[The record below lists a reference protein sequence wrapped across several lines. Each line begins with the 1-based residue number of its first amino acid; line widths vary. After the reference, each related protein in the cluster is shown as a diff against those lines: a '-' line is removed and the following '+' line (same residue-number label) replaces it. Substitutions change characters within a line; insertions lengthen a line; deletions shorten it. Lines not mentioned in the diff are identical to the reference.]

1 MINLPEKLRKQ
12 LVRLLSAQP
21 EVEKVI
27 LFGSRAR
34 GDAEERSDVDLAIAA
49 PTASPR
55 QWLEIV
61 FLLEEA
67 DTLLRIDI
75 VRWEEASVPLQERIL
90 TEGKVLYER
99 QTEPELN

>member
-1 MINLPEKLRKQ
+1 MINLPENVQMQ

-34 GDAEERSDVDLAIAA
+34 GDAEERSDIDLAVAA

-55 QWLEIV
+55 QWLDIV

-67 DTLLRIDI
+67 DTLLPIDL
-75 VRWEEASVPLQERIL
+75 VRWEETSALLQERIL
-90 TEGKVLYER
+90 VEGKILYER
-99 QTEPELN
+99 ETEPEFN

>member
-1 MINLPEKLRKQ
+1 MTNLPEKLRKQ
-12 LVRLLSAQP
+12 LVHLLSAQP

-34 GDAEERSDVDLAIAA
+34 GDAEERSDVDLAIIA

-61 FLLEEA
+61 YLLEEV
-67 DTLLRIDI
+67 DTLLPIDI
-75 VRWEEASVPLQERIL
+75 VRWEEASPPLQERIL
-90 TEGKVLYER
+90 AEGKILYER
-99 QTEPELN
+99 QTEPEPN